1 MRSSLFSG
9 RGGWNVCAAGVLVS
23 ALTALQASAAVP
35 VPSITGPIP
44 GDTPGSPDHNY
55 TFLSTDIPLA
65 AYGYVEQEFFM
76 SGTATLY
83 SNVGPAPGGVGSSPV
98 QAPTGIPSGYAPYN
112 TNLVVY
118 RPASAANFNGTAIL
132 EWANVTNGYNVYP
145 DWNQAADYFINNG
158 YAVVEVSAQRN
169 GIQGTS
175 NALVNWSPIRYG
187 TLDVT
192 DGGVYTHD
200 ELAYSIFSQAARA
213 VRNNAG
219 NVIGGLPIKHVIAAG
234 TSQSAGWLSVYA
246 NALQPVDNM
255 FDAILLRVGG
265 ELIRADLT
273 IPVFKLL
280 SESEFDNPSS
290 DNEIPVLQPDRNGGR
305 HGAGGFRIWQV
316 AGTSHSDYWN
326 ALQAYYVRM
335 RDLGVNTLA
344 NTCNY
349 PDLSRIPMHYAIDAA
364 YSALI
369 KWAHSSVPPPHSPS
383 IQLVST
389 TPPQSSVDI
398 YGPDVARDSY
408 GNAIGGIRL
417 PEMQVPTALNTG
429 TNTGP
434 ALCFLDGTYIPFT
447 SDVLSQLYPTH
458 QDYVSKFAAAAIAVH
473 KQGFLVRAEM
483 SAAIAAAQE
492 ASVPR

>member
-1 MRSSLFSG
+1 MRTSLFSR
-9 RGGWNVCAAGVLVS
+9 RGGGNVCAVAILAS

-55 TFLSTDIPLA
+55 TFLSTDIPLE
-65 AYGYVEQEFFM
+65 AYGYVQQEFFM
-76 SGTATLY
+76 SGNATLY

-98 QAPTGIPSGYAPYN
+98 QAPTGIPSGNAPYK

-118 RPASAANFNGTAIL
+118 RPANAADFNGTVIL

-175 NALVNWSPIRYG
+175 NALINWSPIRYG

-192 DGGVYTHD
+192 DGGQYTQD
-200 ELAYSIFSQAARA
+200 ELAYSIFSEAAQA

-219 NVIGGLPIKHVIAAG
+219 NVIGGLTIKHVIAAG
-234 TSQSAGWLSVYA
+234 TSQSAGWLSVYT
-246 NALQPVDNM
+246 NALQPIDNM
-255 FDAILLRVGG
+255 FNGILLRIGG
-265 ELIRADLT
+265 ELIRTDLT

-290 DNEIPVLQPDRNGGR
+290 DNEIPVLQPDRDGGR
-305 HGAGGFRIWQV
+305 HGSGGFRIWQV

-326 ALQAYYVRM
+326 ALQAYDVRM
-335 RDLGVNTLA
+335 RDLGVNTLT

-364 YSALI
+364 YSALT
-369 KWAHSSVPPPHSPS
+369 KWIRLSVPPPHSPS

-447 SDVLSQLYPTH
+447 PDMLSQLYPTH
-458 QDYVSKFAAAAIAVH
+458 HDYVSQFAAAAIALY
-473 KQGFLVRAEM
+473 KQGFLLRTDM
-483 SAAIAAAQE
+483 ITAIAAAQE
-492 ASVPR
+492 ASVP